1 MVIVAV
7 SRQLQRQVISG
18 QPLNA
23 LSSEPAAV
31 LAERA
36 RAVVGE
42 LDCLE
47 DDRQAFDSLQLVL
60 ALAPFPRLPRLA
72 FWRAAAVAMRMFDHR
87 LPLLTTNHRTCRR
100 VDGGVQ
106 DRHRHG

>member
-1 MVIVAV
+1 
-7 SRQLQRQVISG
+7 
-18 QPLNA
+18 
-23 LSSEPAAV
+23 
-31 LAERA
+31 
-36 RAVVGE
+36 
-42 LDCLE
+42 
-47 DDRQAFDSLQLVL
+47 
-60 ALAPFPRLPRLA
+60 LA